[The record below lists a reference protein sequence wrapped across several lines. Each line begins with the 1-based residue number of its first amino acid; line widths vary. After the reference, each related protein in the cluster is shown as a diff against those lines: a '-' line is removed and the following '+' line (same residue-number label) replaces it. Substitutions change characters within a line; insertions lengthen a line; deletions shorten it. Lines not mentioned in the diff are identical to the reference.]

1 MYHKKQ
7 RVSEMVLEST
17 FMTQPDQAEYA
28 NTAHWRSQAH
38 MPTVV
43 GSTVKIVGG
52 EGPYVIDS
60 DGNRLLDGTAALFLC
75 NVGHTQP
82 KLIEAARAQME
93 KLEFYHNH
101 GHFVGEPAEHLAT
114 RLRELSPIAD
124 SKIIFTSGGS
134 DSVDTA
140 CKLARLHWHLEGRPT
155 KKYILFRDR
164 AYHGLHA
171 YGTSV
176 AGLDFNRE
184 GYGAPSLVPET
195 LRVPWDDIDEVE
207 RLIDELG
214 AANIA
219 AFITE
224 PIIGS
229 GGVLAAPD
237 GYFSKLNEL
246 ARAHDFLII
255 VDEIIT
261 GFGRTG
267 DYWGTD
273 RFGID
278 ADIIVM
284 AKGITSGYMPLGGV
298 QVAPKVWER
307 FFTGADA
314 PIFRHGLTYAG
325 HNTACAVAEANLDL
339 IEELGLVERVGALGR
354 ALDTRLQSLVGAT
367 GVTEVRAG
375 HGLLAAVQFAPD
387 VALEPVV
394 LAARER
400 GVLVRALSSNAIA
413 VSPPFVL
420 EDRHVDDIVDA
431 IAYGIDR
438 L

>member
-1 MYHKKQ
+1 
-7 RVSEMVLEST
+7 MVLEST
-17 FMTQPDQAEYA
+17 GLTRSDTAQYA
-28 NTAHWRSQAH
+28 DTAHWRSQAH
-38 MPTVV
+38 MPTVI
-43 GSTVKIVGG
+43 GSTITVVGG
-52 EGPYVIDS
+52 DGPYVFDS
-60 DGNRLLDGTAALFLC
+60 EGNRLLDGTAALFLC

-82 KLIEAARAQME
+82 KLVEAARAQMQ

-101 GHFVGEPAEHLAT
+101 GHFVGEPAERLAT
-114 RLRELSPIAD
+114 RLRDLSPLPDA
-124 SKIIFTSGGS
+124 KIIFTSGGS

-140 CKLARLHWHLEGRPT
+140 CKLARLHWQLEGRES
-155 KKYILFRDR
+155 KKHIVFRDR

-207 RLIDELG
+207 RRIVELG
-214 AANIA
+214 GENIA
-219 AFITE
+219 ALITE
-224 PIIGS
+224 PVIGS
-229 GGVLAAPD
+229 GGILAAPD
-237 GYFSKLNEL
+237 GYFERLNEL
-246 ARAHDFLII
+246 ARIHDFLII

-284 AKGITSGYMPLGGV
+284 AKGITSGYMPLGGL
-298 QVAPKVWER
+298 QIAPRIWGR
-307 FFTGADA
+307 FFSGSDA

-339 IEELGLVERVGALGR
+339 IDELGLVDRVATLGR
-354 ALDTRLQSLVGAT
+354 ALDTGIRSLTGGT

-387 VALEPVV
+387 VHLEPVV
-394 LAARER
+394 LAAREK

-420 EDRHVDDIVDA
+420 EDHHIDEIVDA